1 MKNVIVIMG
10 VSGCGKTSVGELLSK
25 KLNIPFYDGDNF
37 HPKENIEKMK
47 NNIPLTDKD
56 RLPWLKKLS
65 KNITSW
71 KKNEGAI
78 LACSALKE
86 SYRKILNAY
95 KNTDY
100 WVVLNGDYQ
109 LICDR
114 ISKRKNHFMKPDL
127 LKSQIETLEVPNY
140 GLHINISMS
149 LPEIV
154 NTITQNIKTNA

>member
-47 NNIPLTDKD
+47 NNIPLTDDD
-56 RLPWLKKLS
+56 RLPWLKKIS
-65 KNITSW
+65 KNIISW

-86 SYRKILNAY
+86 SYRKILNADM
-95 KNTDY
+95 NTDY

-114 ISKRKNHFMKPDL
+114 ISKRKNHFMNSDL

-140 GLHINISMS
+140 GLHINVSMS

-154 NTITQNIKTNA
+154 NKISQNIKTNA

>member
-47 NNIPLTDKD
+47 NNIPLNDDD
-56 RLPWLKKLS
+56 RLPWLKELS

>member
-86 SYRKILNAY
+86 SYRKILNAD

-114 ISKRKNHFMKPDL
+114 ISKRKNHFMKSDL

-140 GLHINISMS
+140 GLYIDISIS

>member
-1 MKNVIVIMG
+1 MKNLIVIMG

-47 NNIPLTDKD
+47 NNIPLNDDD
-56 RLPWLKKLS
+56 RLPWLKELS

-71 KKNEGAI
+71 KKKEGAI

-86 SYRKILNAY
+86 SYRKILNAD

>member
-25 KLNIPFYDGDNF
+25 RLNIPFYDGDNF

-47 NNIPLTDKD
+47 INIPLTDKD

-86 SYRKILNAY
+86 SYRKILNAD
-95 KNTDY
+95 KSIDY
-100 WVVLNGDYQ
+100 WVVLNGDCQIIY
-109 LICDR
+109 DR
-114 ISKRKNHFMKPDL
+114 ISKRKNHFMNPHL
-127 LKSQIETLEVPNY
+127 LKSQIEALEVPNY
-140 GLHINISMS
+140 GLHINVSGS

-154 NTITQNIKTNA
+154 NTIIQKIKTNA